1 MGKLS
6 SYEYPDYSLYDSL
19 ELAELINDTYS
30 GSVSRSVLSDA
41 LNMSTFGGAFASKLA
56 AARLWGLIVGRG
68 NIQLSYHAKNLINL
82 HSQDFSSYT
91 SISFYHKIPIF
102 NQILLETKSNIITK
116 DILGPFLH
124 KITNIEPEII
134 KKKLPVITKVYNS
147 TFSNV
152 SLNILLDKRNFSDLF
167 ISSTDRNSLSSP
179 IDSSKNQRLSSD
191 QNSIDISYPGVNVS
205 LPINSENL
213 EISISLLTSF
223 LKSIKDD

>member
-82 HSQDFSSYT
+82 HQRWSRHYEYTLDFRDQQRQK
-91 SISFYHKIPIF
+91 KIYIY
-102 NQILLETKSNIITK
+102 LLFRHT
-116 DILGPFLH
+116 
-124 KITNIEPEII
+124 TN
-134 KKKLPVITKVYNS
+134 THM
-147 TFSNV
+147 
-152 SLNILLDKRNFSDLF
+152 DK
-167 ISSTDRNSLSSP
+167 
-179 IDSSKNQRLSSD
+179 
-191 QNSIDISYPGVNVS
+191 
-205 LPINSENL
+205 
-213 EISISLLTSF
+213 
-223 LKSIKDD
+223 

>member
-19 ELAELINDTYS
+19 ELAEVINDTYG
-30 GSVSRSVLSDA
+30 GSVSRSVLSEA

-82 HSQDFSSYT
+82 HSQDFSLYKD
-91 SISFYHKIPIF
+91 ISFYHKIPIF
-102 NQILLETKSNIITK
+102 NQILLETKSNKINK
-116 DILGPFLH
+116 DSLGPFLH
-124 KITNIEPEII
+124 KITNIEPGII

-147 TFSNV
+147 TFSNI
-152 SLNILLDKRNFSDLF
+152 SLSILLDKRNFSNLF
-167 ISSTDRNSLSSP
+167 ISNNDRNKFSTS
-179 IDSSKNQRLSSD
+179 IDSSINRPLSTD

-205 LPINSENL
+205 LPINSDNL
-213 EISISLLTSF
+213 EISISLLKSF

>member
-91 SISFYHKIPIF
+91 NISFYHKIPIF
-102 NQILLETKSNIITK
+102 NQILLLE
-116 DILGPFLH
+116 
-124 KITNIEPEII
+124 
-134 KKKLPVITKVYNS
+134 
-147 TFSNV
+147 
-152 SLNILLDKRNFSDLF
+152 LN
-167 ISSTDRNSLSSP
+167 
-179 IDSSKNQRLSSD
+179 
-191 QNSIDISYPGVNVS
+191 
-205 LPINSENL
+205 
-213 EISISLLTSF
+213 
-223 LKSIKDD
+223 